1 MKNTTAKKAPTLKD
15 SRFHSNNTSQSI
27 KALERYQEKGVIT
40 QDDAH
45 LIDEYLVKRK
55 ADKDL
60 SQGRVT
66 KILWTLLSWRRFV
79 PPFRQNTIIDIYKGI
94 DLVKNGTQKG
104 PGDASEPYSKNFVYD
119 TVTIVKPFYVWMI
132 EAGYSPLKEKDILA
146 LKRPK
151 RDLMTKT
158 VADILTEEEIK
169 KMVRAC
175 ESVRDRAILMLLY
188 DGGFRIGEL
197 GKLTWGQISFDSYGV
212 VINVDEKTGK
222 PRYVRLLAATPYLA
236 KWKDDYP
243 FEPVGNNLVFVTH
256 RKMALAYNAI
266 YRQIK
271 RIAERAGIQKNV
283 HPHIFRHTRITNMIE
298 KGIPESVIKSMMW
311 GSLTTDMF
319 ACYAHL
325 SNHSI
330 DNALLEQ
337 AGIKRAEPTEK
348 TDVLAPRQC
357 PKCYIINGPTQN
369 FCGSCGMPLTD
380 TATDD
385 QKQAMDELTRLMA
398 SFTPE
403 QLKALQ
409 RLSMQPR

>member
-169 KMVRAC
+169 KMVQSC

-197 GKLTWGQISFDSYGV
+197 GKLTWGQISIDSYGV

-298 KGIPESVIKSMMW
+298 KGIPYSVIKSMMW

-319 ACYAHL
+319 ASYAHL

-337 AGIKRAEPTEK
+337 AGIKRAEPMEK
-348 TDVLAPRQC
+348 TDALAPRQC
-357 PKCYIINGPTQN
+357 PKCFIINGPTQN
-369 FCGSCGMPLTD
+369 FCGSCGMPLTE

-385 QKQAMDELTRLMA
+385 QKQAMDELTWLMA

-409 RLSMQPR
+409 RLSVQPR